1 MASAEASVPAGLDDE
16 LGLQRLLLTLWSRRW
31 WIIAPMVGLTIIAAA
46 IAVTMT
52 PVYRAS
58 TILVP
63 ASADNGG
70 LGNSVGSALNSLGGL
85 ASLAGVNLK
94 SGGGEVEEAIAVLK
108 SRQFIEAF
116 IRDKRLLPLLYQD
129 KWDPQ
134 AQAWRD
140 GEEPTF
146 AKAHDYFVKKVL
158 SVVQDNRSAL
168 VVIQVDW
175 PDRELAA
182 EWANVL
188 VQRLNGEMRTRAL
201 QKAAAS
207 VQYLE
212 QELARTSML
221 GAQEAI
227 SRLIEAQ
234 INQRMLANVI
244 EEYAFRIV
252 DRAMPPDVD
261 NPLRPNRPVIV
272 AAGAI
277 LGVVVGVLAVL
288 LSTLFWPRAVHG
300 GGRAQ

>member
-1 MASAEASVPAGLDDE
+1 MASAEVEVPTRLDDE
-16 LGLQRLLLTLWSRRW
+16 LGLRRLLVTLWSRRW
-31 WIIAPMVGLTIIAAA
+31 WIIAIAGALTVISAA
-46 IAVTMT
+46 IALTMT

-63 ASADNGG
+63 ASADNSG
-70 LGNSVGSALNSLGGL
+70 LSNSVGSALNSLGGL

-94 SGGGEVEEAIAVLK
+94 SAGSDVEEAIAVLK

-116 IRDKRLLPLLYQD
+116 IREKGLLPLLFQD
-129 KWDPQ
+129 AWDPK
-134 AQAWRD
+134 AQAWEN

-146 AKAHDYFVKKVL
+146 AKAHDYFIRNVL
-158 SVVQDNRSAL
+158 SVAQDNRSAL

-188 VQRLNGEMRTRAL
+188 VERLNSEMRARAL
-201 QKAAAS
+201 QKADAS

-244 EEYAFRIV
+244 EEYAFRVV
-252 DRAMPPDVD
+252 DRAMPPDLD

-272 AAGAI
+272 AAGII
-277 LGVVVGVLAVL
+277 LGGVIGVLVVL
-288 LSTLFWPRAVHG
+288 LSTLFSPRPLS
-300 GGRAQ
+300 GR